1 MLNKERIIVLIKYIE
16 SMDSSNFYYPWFS
29 DVVEC
34 LYCLLNEDFR
44 KYTYQYCYHR
54 YRFADIIINSITREV
69 YI

>member
-1 MLNKERIIVLIKYIE
+1 MRHEERITVLIKYIE
-16 SMDSSNFYYPWFS
+16 SMDPNNFYYPWFS

-54 YRFADIIINSITREV
+54 YRFADIIISQITKEV
-69 YI
+69 WI